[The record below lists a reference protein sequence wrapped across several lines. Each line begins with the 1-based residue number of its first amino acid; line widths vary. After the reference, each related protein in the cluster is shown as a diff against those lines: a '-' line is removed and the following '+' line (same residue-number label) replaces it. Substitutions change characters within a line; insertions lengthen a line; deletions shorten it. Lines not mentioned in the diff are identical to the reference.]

1 MEPSSKQSEKGY
13 LRRSGGGVWEASKPF
28 PPAGQGAGEEHAR
41 HFQDFAVL
49 LRVLSPT
56 PSDLIL
62 DLGAGSCWVTE
73 WLRRCGFNTVAVD
86 ISWDMLRLGAA
97 RLAPATG
104 RVVGDMEALP
114 FSDGTF
120 SKACCLNAFHHIPEP
135 EAALREIRR
144 VLTSDGIAFFSEPG
158 VGHASNPTSIA
169 ATRNYGVLEK
179 EILIDQFME
188 SCAQAGFA
196 DVILHPITNVM
207 PLFALNR
214 TQWKDWTR
222 FTASQR
228 PTRALGKIG
237 RALMELAGVGKRSVL
252 FEEAF
257 AIRLLRELQP
267 VIEQHPIVTAH
278 RTPFTIPVAQHEI
291 ARIDIVAAPLPSVAD
306 TSFAIEIRVTNTGTT
321 TWEHELVRIGI
332 QLLACDGS
340 VINKDYARRSLPST
354 LRPGDSSTVTA
365 EVATPSTPGQYQLKI
380 DLVREGVS
388 WFELTGSTPI
398 TLRLE
403 TE

>member
-13 LRRSGGGVWEASKPF
+13 LRRSGGRPGRPRSRFHLLGRVP
-28 PPAGQGAGEEHAR
+28 GEEHAR

-86 ISWDMLRLGAA
+86 ISWDMLRLGGA

-158 VGHASNPTSIA
+158 VGHASNPTSVA
-169 ATRNYGVLEK
+169 ATRNYGVLK
-179 EILIDQFME
+179 
-188 SCAQAGFA
+188 
-196 DVILHPITNVM
+196 
-207 PLFALNR
+207 
-214 TQWKDWTR
+214 
-222 FTASQR
+222 
-228 PTRALGKIG
+228 
-237 RALMELAGVGKRSVL
+237 KRS
-252 FEEAF
+252 
-257 AIRLLRELQP
+257 
-267 VIEQHPIVTAH
+267 
-278 RTPFTIPVAQHEI
+278 
-291 ARIDIVAAPLPSVAD
+291 
-306 TSFAIEIRVTNTGTT
+306 
-321 TWEHELVRIGI
+321 
-332 QLLACDGS
+332 
-340 VINKDYARRSLPST
+340 
-354 LRPGDSSTVTA
+354 
-365 EVATPSTPGQYQLKI
+365 
-380 DLVREGVS
+380 
-388 WFELTGSTPI
+388 
-398 TLRLE
+398 
-403 TE
+403 